1 MPVPRVWVGK
11 GTDYSTSSQTPCDQ
25 RVIVNVD
32 VVIEVDKIM
41 PNCLTKDRPRDRA
54 QKEVNQND
62 LRARRCLPA
71 TLQRKTVPLANGS
84 GFGRLTDSSTMTG
97 SHFSG

>member
-11 GTDYSTSSQTPCDQ
+11 STDYSTSSQTPCDQ

-41 PNCLTKDRPRDRA
+41 PNGLTKDQPRDCA

-62 LRARRCLPA
+62 LKRDGVCPRPPKEKPRRWRTALD
-71 TLQRKTVPLANGS
+71 LL
-84 GFGRLTDSSTMTG
+84 D
-97 SHFSG
+97 

>member
-11 GTDYSTSSQTPCDQ
+11 GTDNSTSGQTPCDQ

-41 PNCLTKDRPRDRA
+41 ANCLTKDQPRDRA
-54 QKEVNQND
+54 QKKVNQND
-62 LRARRCLPA
+62 LRARWRLSA
-71 TLQRKTVPLANGS
+71 TL
-84 GFGRLTDSSTMTG
+84 
-97 SHFSG
+97 

>member
-11 GTDYSTSSQTPCDQ
+11 GTDYSTSSQTRCDQ

-41 PNCLTKDRPRDRA
+41 PNCLAKDQPRDCA
-54 QKEVNQND
+54 QKRGKPKRLASETVSARDPLKKN
-62 LRARRCLPA
+62 RAA
-71 TLQRKTVPLANGS
+71 GE
-84 GFGRLTDSSTMTG
+84 RLWICSTDRQFYDDG
-97 SHFSG
+97 

>member
-1 MPVPRVWVGK
+1 VWVGK
-11 GTDYSTSSQTPCDQ
+11 GTDYSTSSQTPGDQ

-41 PNCLTKDRPRDRA
+41 PNCLTKDQPRDCA

-62 LRARRCLPA
+62 SRARWRLSA
-71 TLQRKTVPLANGS
+71 TL
-84 GFGRLTDSSTMTG
+84 
-97 SHFSG
+97 

>member
-41 PNCLTKDRPRDRA
+41 PNSLTKDQPRDCA

-71 TLQRKTVPLANGS
+71 TP
-84 GFGRLTDSSTMTG
+84 
-97 SHFSG
+97 